1 MGNILEVVFRLDF
14 IQDGNRELGQRKEIG
29 PEIIL
34 LVVAVT
40 GGLAILLNQQDV
52 F

>member
-1 MGNILEVVFRLDF
+1 MGNILEVVFRLGF
-14 IQDGNRELGQRKEIG
+14 IQGGNRELGQTKEIG

-40 GGLAILLNQQDV
+40 GAWPSCLISSV